1 MYYDINDPDYRFRF
15 AGYEDCFHNVTATKI
30 LPEVLEERAYKKVYI
45 VSSRTLNR
53 TTEVVRDLEKCMGDK
68 WIGTTDKV
76 GEHAPIGNIIEAAK
90 IIKAAGADVILGIGG
105 GSVIDFVRFV
115 QLCITE
121 EIYDKQELLQV
132 QAEIGPTFKIKY
144 STTKTPK
151 IRNIIIPTT
160 MSTAEWTSGGTPVVE
175 ETKLKAFFI
184 VKLGAPEVI
193 IYDPVITQKT
203 PLNLLLSTAMRG
215 LDHAINTRCAVMP
228 HPIASITAEHAIKLY
243 IENLPRLKKNIKD
256 EEAMTNCQF
265 ATSLCGLGNMSAVH
279 GFSHWMGHIIGPYAS
294 VGHSD
299 TACVLMLA
307 QAKWNEGYADEQYN
321 RVKELLGREEP
332 FYQILEE
339 LLTELE
345 MPKSFKDLGVTSKQ
359 LDEMVPFAMEHRLVT
374 KFNLR
379 PIDTPEKVREI
390 LALGE

>member
-1 MYYDINDPDYRFRF
+1 
-15 AGYEDCFHNVTATKI
+15 
-30 LPEVLEERAYKKVYI
+30 
-45 VSSRTLNR
+45 
-53 TTEVVRDLEKCMGDK
+53 
-68 WIGTTDKV
+68 
-76 GEHAPIGNIIEAAK
+76 
-90 IIKAAGADVILGIGG
+90 
-105 GSVIDFVRFV
+105 
-115 QLCITE
+115 
-121 EIYDKQELLQV
+121 
-132 QAEIGPTFKIKY
+132 
-144 STTKTPK
+144 
-151 IRNIIIPTT
+151 
-160 MSTAEWTSGGTPVVE
+160 
-175 ETKLKAFFI
+175 
-184 VKLGAPEVI
+184 
-193 IYDPVITQKT
+193 
-203 PLNLLLSTAMRG
+203 
-215 LDHAINTRCAVMP
+215 
-228 HPIASITAEHAIKLY
+228 
-243 IENLPRLKKNIKD
+243 
-256 EEAMTNCQF
+256 MTNCQF

-345 MPKSFKDLGVTSKQ
+345 MPKSFKDLGVTSAQ